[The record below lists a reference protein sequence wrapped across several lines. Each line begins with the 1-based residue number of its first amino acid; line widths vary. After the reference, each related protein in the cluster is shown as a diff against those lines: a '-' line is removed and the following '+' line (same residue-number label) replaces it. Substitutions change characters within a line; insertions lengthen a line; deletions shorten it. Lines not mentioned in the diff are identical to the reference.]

1 MAIDKNKINKNKI
14 KKMPHLII
22 DCSEN
27 ILKLKSPEEI
37 MQNVHDS
44 AESTQLFDLGDIK
57 VRINPYQHYKAG
69 NTKDDFIHIFGN
81 IMEGRTT
88 AQKKMLS
95 KEIIKNLKT
104 LFPEVSILSMNIR
117 DFEKATYC
125 NKAMV

>member
-1 MAIDKNKINKNKI
+1 
-14 KKMPHLII
+14 MPHLII

-57 VRINPYQHYKAG
+57 VRINPYQYYKAG

-104 LFPEVSILSMNIR
+104 MFPEVSILSMNIR